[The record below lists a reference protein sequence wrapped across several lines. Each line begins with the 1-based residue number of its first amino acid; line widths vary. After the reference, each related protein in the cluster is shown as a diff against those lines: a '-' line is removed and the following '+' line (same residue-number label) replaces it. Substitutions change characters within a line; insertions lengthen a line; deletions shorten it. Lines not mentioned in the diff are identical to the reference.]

1 MTFKVSLTL
10 RVNPDVI
17 VSFFVTPNLLDYPDL
32 GTNAITLLTEK
43 LPSHVLLSALQATI
57 PERSRDEVT
66 QLVNLIQVE
75 KDPSV

>member
-1 MTFKVSLTL
+1 M
-10 RVNPDVI
+10 I
-17 VSFFVTPNLLDYPDL
+17 VSFFVTPDLLDHPDL
-32 GTNAITLLTEK
+32 GTNVITLLTEK

-57 PERSRDEVT
+57 PERSRDEVI